1 MCALERT
8 QKNPR
13 GKTIHVK
20 GSDPAQGLER
30 ELFSLSSPR
39 ELPHTLPRGKKDIRH
54 LCGAQAMTTASPFIT
69 LQFVHCIKYQPRG
82 MKKNAFG

>member
-1 MCALERT
+1 MVKICVRGKKKMCALERT

-39 ELPHTLPRGKKDIRH
+39 ELPHTLTRGKKNIRH
-54 LCGAQAMTTASPFIT
+54 LCGAQAMTIASPFVNFSAVCA
-69 LQFVHCIKYQPRG
+69 LY
-82 MKKNAFG
+82 